1 MTRLEDR
8 IWFIVNEKEDDVC
21 LITDNT
27 NKCLEKFN
35 IAPGVLDAMTHGEMY
50 RFGDYR
56 VVCKDINKIHEL
68 WRDR

>member
-27 NKCLEKFN
+27 NKCLKKFD
-35 IAPGVLDAMTHGEMY
+35 IAPGVLDAMTPVSYTHLTLPTI
-50 RFGDYR
+50 RL
-56 VVCKDINKIHEL
+56 V
-68 WRDR
+68 